1 MSQEW
6 LESSPVTIK
15 QDKDKIIYE
24 VEYKE
29 RDYKTTP
36 GDVLVNIYKYIR
48 DIADTHSSGKLSR
61 YVQCHLLYVYS
72 TCCKCSFAH
81 GHVQYPTNL
90 QLTSCSCFLP
100 D

>member
-36 GDVLVNIYKYIR
+36 GDILVNIYKYIR
-48 DIADTHSSGKLSR
+48 DIADTHSSGKLS
-61 YVQCHLLYVYS
+61 
-72 TCCKCSFAH
+72 SFE
-81 GHVQYPTNL
+81 
-90 QLTSCSCFLP
+90 TSF
-100 D
+100 

>member
-1 MSQEW
+1 MAAKQAKLRNLSNTITNNKNLAVGKVSQEW

-61 YVQCHLLYVYS
+61 
-72 TCCKCSFAH
+72 
-81 GHVQYPTNL
+81 
-90 QLTSCSCFLP
+90 
-100 D
+100 

>member
-1 MSQEW
+1 MAAKQAKLRNLSNTITNNKNLAVGKVSQEW

-61 YVQCHLLYVYS
+61 YVQCHLL
-72 TCCKCSFAH
+72 
-81 GHVQYPTNL
+81 
-90 QLTSCSCFLP
+90 
-100 D
+100 

>member
-48 DIADTHSSGKLSR
+48 DILSHILS
-61 YVQCHLLYVYS
+61 VQHHIYHDICAQLEIKTASKVYI
-72 TCCKCSFAH
+72 F
-81 GHVQYPTNL
+81 
-90 QLTSCSCFLP
+90 
-100 D
+100 